1 MSSEQPHDSLAEMVI
16 RSNRWFGGRPD
27 ADRLNNYRVTMQ
39 LVNGYFGL
47 IAREPSIHLPSV
59 CESEIEESESQDS
72 DSSSSH
78 GHHSDT
84 ILVDATHE
92 DQDQATATTVT
103 DTILVDTTPQQ
114 GTAIEAMAIDIIVG
128 VGGVDGV
135 VIIIE
140 GDLATFMDS
149 ISNID
154 KTHILPTIRVQ
165 GFPTTVNSQ
174 QPQHPV
180 QDDLLQQ
187 SSQPLPSRQQVRL
200 T

>member
-1 MSSEQPHDSLAEMVI
+1 M
-16 RSNRWFGGRPD
+16 
-27 ADRLNNYRVTMQ
+27 RVKSKK
-39 LVNGYFGL
+39 V
-47 IAREPSIHLPSV
+47 
-59 CESEIEESESQDS
+59 
-72 DSSSSH
+72 SH
-78 GHHSDT
+78 RT
-84 ILVDATHE
+84 V
-92 DQDQATATTVT
+92 TAVQVT
-103 DTILVDTTPQQ
+103 DTILVDTTPEDGNQA
-114 GTAIEAMAIDIIVG
+114 TAIEAMAIDIIVG

-165 GFPTTVNSQ
+165 GFPIIVNSQ
-174 QPQHPV
+174 QLQHSV

-187 SSQPLPSRQQVRL
+187 SSQQVRL

>member
-1 MSSEQPHDSLAEMVI
+1 MTAVQ
-16 RSNRWFGGRPD
+16 
-27 ADRLNNYRVTMQ
+27 VT
-39 LVNGYFGL
+39 
-47 IAREPSIHLPSV
+47 
-59 CESEIEESESQDS
+59 
-72 DSSSSH
+72 
-78 GHHSDT
+78 DT
-84 ILVDATHE
+84 ILVDATPEDHDQATATTVTDTILVDATPEDHDQATATTVTDTILVDATPE

-103 DTILVDTTPQQ
+103 DTIHVDATPEDQDQ
-114 GTAIEAMAIDIIVG
+114 ATATEAMATDIIVV

-135 VIIIE
+135 VIITE